1 MLDLA
6 EDSKVFYLSLL
17 VGDTFLNRISK
28 ILQSTAEQI
37 STGKTLAPENQ
48 LFKMIQKE
56 WSNLQDQIDL
66 SQKLN
71 SLM

>member
-17 VGDTFLNRISK
+17 VGDTFLSRISK

-48 LFKMIQKE
+48 FKMFQKE